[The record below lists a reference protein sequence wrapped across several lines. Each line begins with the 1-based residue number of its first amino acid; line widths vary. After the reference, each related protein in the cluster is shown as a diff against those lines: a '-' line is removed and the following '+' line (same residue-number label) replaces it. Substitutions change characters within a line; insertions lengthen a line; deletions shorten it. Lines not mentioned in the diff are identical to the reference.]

1 MPLDFPSSPT
11 LNQVYTFSGRSWIWN
26 GTAWDVNTSGASSV
40 AGVSSLTGTT
50 GEVEVSGLTGD
61 ITVGLPN
68 NVTISGNLTVLG
80 NINTNGYFLADG
92 SIVTKTGFYGYTG
105 DADQEPVEYVDLDG
119 GDY

>member
-1 MPLDFPSSPT
+1 MPLDFPTSPT

-26 GTAWDVNTSGASSV
+26 GTAWDVSTSGSSSV

-61 ITVGLPN
+61 IVIGLPN
-68 NVTISGNLTVLG
+68 NVTITGNL
-80 NINTNGYFLADG
+80 NIGGQLIVDG
-92 SIVTKTGFYGYTG
+92 AIVTKTAFYGFTG
-105 DADQEPVEYVDLDG
+105 DADEEAVDFVQLDG